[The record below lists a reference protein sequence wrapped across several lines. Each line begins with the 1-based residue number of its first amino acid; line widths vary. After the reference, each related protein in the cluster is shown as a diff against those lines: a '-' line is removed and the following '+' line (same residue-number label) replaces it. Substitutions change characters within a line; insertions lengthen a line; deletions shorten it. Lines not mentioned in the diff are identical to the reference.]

1 MRTYFIE
8 CLEGTGFG
16 SWSYEDPPT
25 RQKILEH
32 FDLIR
37 QTEGMDIPKRALS
50 LRSIAY
56 LWNVAITENKGE
68 GQA

>member
-1 MRTYFIE
+1 MKTYFIE

-16 SWSYEDPPT
+16 SWSFEDPPT
-25 RQKILEH
+25 RKQIIEH

-37 QTEGMDIPKRALS
+37 QTEGMEMPKRMLTLKFIS
-50 LRSIAY
+50 SF
-56 LWNVAITENKGE
+56 WNVAITKNE